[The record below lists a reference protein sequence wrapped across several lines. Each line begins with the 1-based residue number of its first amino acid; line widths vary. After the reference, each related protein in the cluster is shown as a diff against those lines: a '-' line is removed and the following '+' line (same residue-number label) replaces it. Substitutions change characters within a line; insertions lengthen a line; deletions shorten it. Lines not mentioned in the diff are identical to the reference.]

1 LRETLPA
8 RPTALPLASPGPA
21 TGGVLHPSL
30 YTCRVREAYP
40 SGNTVGKC
48 MGAGFQMLMSGDPL
62 GIILGLGAIG
72 AIGLFIYLALRG
84 DKPDEKK

>member
-1 LRETLPA
+1 M
-8 RPTALPLASPGPA
+8 
-21 TGGVLHPSL
+21 
-30 YTCRVREAYP
+30 REAYP

-62 GIILGLGAIG
+62 GIILGLGGIA
-72 AIGLFIYLALRG
+72 AIGLFIYFALRG